1 MSSPLSLGDQVIDSA
16 RKRTLTVSSTL
27 VISGRIRVLNEE
39 DNTEEMLPLSDLGR
53 GISGGT
59 FRVVRQGAPR
69 LAPSDIADKNLTDA
83 IALALRATRVIQDR
97 AQANRISF
105 NKAVEEVSKEHADG
119 PVQTTSADADT
130 DADENQVTTTT
141 ALPSKATLYRYADRI
156 RRNLPPLRGD
166 ANKGNRDD
174 RYSGQVIELIS
185 SLASEHYL
193 KNGSRWN
200 ITAVTKFA
208 NQELHDRG
216 FIEAE
221 ASVSKKFVKR
231 VILRLCPDPSG
242 PRMDP
247 KDRSAAKSVA
257 KAPIRVN
264 GLLQRVE
271 QDALHLPWRFK
282 TAHGETVNVWLVHAI
297 CCASSIPVGFHFVIG
312 SPRESDGLQCI
323 ETILY
328 SKAELFA
335 SCGVKTN
342 IDLYGAPGLVV
353 FDNGPE
359 NKGRM
364 RNLAQIRTDTHYLPS
379 RRPQGKPFIERMNR
393 SLKEAL
399 QTLVG
404 CTRFDGVDGQR
415 DPELLGDFP
424 MPLEEFKV
432 WVVQWYYEVWVNTPL
447 KRFIHARFVEDDHLG
462 DTAAERFRSL
472 TTRGYAY
479 PLPPNRLTWERC
491 KYVHENRT
499 LSNKTGITYEGFEF
513 RGPNLPRLIERFGT
527 SAVTV
532 LVDPDDFRA
541 VYVVDGDENVELT
554 NIHTDETT
562 IAYSFD
568 EAKAMVTEAKSRL
581 KPSEDAARFW
591 RALFRRST
599 QTAPPPL
606 KAKSPSETSRQ
617 TAKAAR
623 AHAAGQR
630 SVGHAVNQPDA
641 PPAGSESL
649 SLGDVPAYPVLDR
662 KTGAAI

>member
-69 LAPSDIADKNLTDA
+69 LAPSDIADKNLTEA

-97 AQANRISF
+97 AHANRISF
-105 NKAVEEVSKEHADG
+105 NKAIEELSKEHAGGPLHTTLADDDG
-119 PVQTTSADADT
+119 
-130 DADENQVTTTT
+130 NQVPTSTP
-141 ALPSKATLYRYADRI
+141 LPSKATLYRYAERI
-156 RRNLPPLRGD
+156 GRNLPPLRGD
-166 ANKGNRDD
+166 ANKGNRDK
-174 RYSGQVIELIS
+174 RYSDQVIELVS
-185 SLASEHYL
+185 STASELYL

-200 ITAVTKFA
+200 VTAITKLA

-216 FIEAE
+216 LINEE
-221 ASVSKKFVKR
+221 VSVSKKFVKS
-231 VILRLCPDPSG
+231 VILRLSPDPSG

-328 SKAELFA
+328 SKAELLA
-335 SCGVKTN
+335 SYGVKTDV
-342 IDLYGAPGLVV
+342 DLYGAPGLVV
-353 FDNGPE
+353 FDNGAE
-359 NKGRM
+359 TKGRM
-364 RNLAQIRTDTHYLPS
+364 KNLAQIYTDTHYLPS
-379 RRPQGKPFIERMNR
+379 RKPQGKPFIERLNR

-399 QTLVG
+399 QTLGG
-404 CTRFDGVDGQR
+404 CTRLDGVDGQR

-432 WVVQWYYEVWVNTPL
+432 WVVRWYYEVWVNTPL
-447 KRFIHARFVEDDHLG
+447 KRFIHSRFVEDDHLG

-491 KYVHENRT
+491 KYVHEERT
-499 LSNKTGITYEGFEF
+499 LSNKTGISYEGFEF

-527 SAVTV
+527 SQVMV

-541 VYVVDGDENVELT
+541 IYVIDGDENIKLT

-568 EAKAMVTEAKSRL
+568 EAKDMVKEAKSRL
-581 KPSEDAARFW
+581 KPSEEAARFW

-599 QTAPPPL
+599 QTAPSAS
-606 KAKSPSETSRQ
+606 KAESASGKSKQ

-630 SVGHAVNQPDA
+630 SVGRAVKQPDA
-641 PPAGSESL
+641 APAGSESL